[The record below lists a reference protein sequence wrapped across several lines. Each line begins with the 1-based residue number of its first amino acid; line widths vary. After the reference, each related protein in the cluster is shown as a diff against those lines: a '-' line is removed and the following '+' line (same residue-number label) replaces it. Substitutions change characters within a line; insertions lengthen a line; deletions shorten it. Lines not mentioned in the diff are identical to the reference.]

1 VTREPRHVDDRDPPL
16 RPVLRA
22 RARRLRDGRRAQ
34 LRSPSKGGSPVS
46 EVSISNTTFDRTY
59 VDHRNDLTLVNVHG
73 GPSEQNTARLEQSL
87 TAFPSAVVET
97 RDQFKASRT
106 KQIGQSLKMLYALL
120 GLSVIVSL
128 FGVINTLVLSVF
140 ERTRE
145 IGMLRAVSM
154 TRSQVR
160 RMIRQ
165 ESIVTAL
172 IGAALGI
179 GVGLFLA
186 ALTTRAIAQ
195 YGIGFAVPYGTLI
208 VFVGVAVA
216 AGTLAAILS
225 ARRASRL
232 DVLQA
237 LQYE

>member
-1 VTREPRHVDDRDPPL
+1 
-16 RPVLRA
+16 
-22 RARRLRDGRRAQ
+22 
-34 LRSPSKGGSPVS
+34 
-46 EVSISNTTFDRTY
+46 
-59 VDHRNDLTLVNVHG
+59 
-73 GPSEQNTARLEQSL
+73 
-87 TAFPSAVVET
+87 
-97 RDQFKASRT
+97 
-106 KQIGQSLKMLYALL
+106 
-120 GLSVIVSL
+120 VIVSL

-145 IGMLRAVSM
+145 IGMLRAVGM

-165 ESIVTAL
+165 ESVVTAL

-186 ALTTRAIAQ
+186 AITTQAISKF
-195 YGIGFAVPYGTLI
+195 GIGFAVPYGTLL
-208 VFVGVAVA
+208 VFVGIAIA
-216 AGTLAAILS
+216 AGMLAAILP

-232 DVLQA
+232 DILHA